1 MGIAKRNGVT
11 FRLSTSVTSVLL
23 DADGK
28 QAVGVTLDTGK
39 ELKADIVVVNADLVW
54 AMNNLFPPTGYAK
67 RLAEKPVSCS
77 SISFYWSMDRC
88 VTRGFRPI
96 HSLIVFPT
104 QGCAFTRLAHHLLS

>member
-28 QAVGVTLDTGK
+28 QAVGVTLDTGE

-88 VTRGFRPI
+88 VTRGVRPI
-96 HSLIVFPT
+96 LSPIVFPP
-104 QGCAFTRLAHHLLS
+104 QGCAFARLAHHLLS